1 MTLLIP
7 ESPSSPDGLFLWI
20 KQGILRPLEALSDLG
35 KINYH
40 HDKYACP
47 EHLRIALHDFL
58 MHQKESLPKSDSCR
72 LSKSNELHI
81 ITVITT
87 LKAECKH

>member
-1 MTLLIP
+1 MPQT
-7 ESPSSPDGLFLWI
+7 S
-20 KQGILRPLEALSDLG
+20 ILRPLEALSDLG

-47 EHLRIALHDFL
+47 ERLRIALHDFL
-58 MHQKESLPKSDSCR
+58 MYQKESLPKSCSGR

-87 LKAECKH
+87 LKTECKH